1 MLVAVVVM
9 SGNTKETGAFGFFA
23 GVVVGAIAVLPA
35 LPATRVKDLTLLVA
49 PAEFGIV
56 DEPGSTA
63 NAGTWPT

>member
-1 MLVAVVVM
+1 MLLTVVVS
-9 SGNTKETGAFGFFA
+9 SGNTKETGVFELNACVA
-23 GVVVGAIAVLPA
+23 VGAIAVLLAMPV
-35 LPATRVKDLTLLVA
+35 PRVKDLILLVT

>member
-1 MLVAVVVM
+1 MLVTVVVS
-9 SGNTKETGAFGFFA
+9 SGNIKDTGASELFA
-23 GVVVGAIAVLPA
+23 CVAVGAIAVLLAMPV
-35 LPATRVKDLTLLVA
+35 PSVKDLMLVVA